1 MTKGQLEQEAFAWLA
16 NVGYAMKRMLIWG
29 LTALTL
35 GISFSWASPAENAV
49 AGQEQADHAKELQLL
64 RPLADEGHAIAQ
76 FNLGVMYDVGRG
88 VAQDYAQAVH
98 WYRLAAM
105 QGHAAAQFNLGGM
118 YAQGQGV
125 PQDFVRAHLWFNLA
139 AVAGYAGAAKNRN
152 SIARLMNSQ
161 QIDEAQKMARVCQ
174 QRNFNECD

>member
-1 MTKGQLEQEAFAWLA
+1 
-16 NVGYAMKRMLIWG
+16 MKRMLILG
-29 LTALTL
+29 MAVLTL
-35 GISFSWASPAENAV
+35 GVSFSRASPAENAV
-49 AGQEQADHAKELQLL
+49 AGQEQADHAKELQQL
-64 RPLADEGHAIAQ
+64 RPLADEGNAIAQ

-118 YAQGQGV
+118 YAQGQGL

-152 SIARLMNSQ
+152 SIARLMNPQ
-161 QIDEAQKMARVCQ
+161 QIDEAQKMARACQ